1 MDTTILIILG
11 IILLCLVILN
21 YITMLQSSQD
31 PVRKRPIRASCGQ
44 TTFGCCPDGVNSKIN
59 FYGTNYPT
67 YKPGPG
73 YYRTSYPKAPKQLS
87 E

>member
-1 MDTTILIILG
+1 MDNTILIILG

-21 YITMLQSSQD
+21 YITMIQKPTLA
-31 PVRKRPIRASCGQ
+31 IRANCGQ

-59 FYGTNYPT
+59 FYGTNCPT

-73 YYRTSYPKAPKQLS
+73 YYRT